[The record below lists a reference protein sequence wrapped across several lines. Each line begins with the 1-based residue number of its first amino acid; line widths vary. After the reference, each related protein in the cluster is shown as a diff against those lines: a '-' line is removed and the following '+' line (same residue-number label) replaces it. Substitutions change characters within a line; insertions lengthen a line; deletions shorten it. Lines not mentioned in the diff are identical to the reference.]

1 MNSDVVI
8 SVAVSRESVL
18 LVRAD
23 WSHFV
28 YLGVFD
34 NPIIVIALKVRPLAR
49 MLQKGRAEMELCK
62 ISNFKYQISEF
73 PVAEL

>member
-1 MNSDVVI
+1 VNSDVVI

-34 NPIIVIALKVRPLAR
+34 NPIIVIALKVRPLR

-62 ISNFKYQISEF
+62 IANFK
-73 PVAEL
+73 

>member
-1 MNSDVVI
+1 MVI
-8 SVAVSRESVL
+8 PVTVSHAPL
-18 LVRAD
+18 LIPSAD
-23 WSHFV
+23 WSYFV

>member
-1 MNSDVVI
+1 MPVG
-8 SVAVSRESVL
+8 RESVL
-18 LVRAD
+18 LVWAD
-23 WSHFV
+23 WSYFV

-34 NPIIVIALKVRPLAR
+34 NPIIVIALKVRPLR
-49 MLQKGRAEMELCK
+49 ILQKGRAEVELCK